1 MPPRN
6 RYRFGDVLLPEI
18 ADTAATLPALLRQ
31 QQANELDRQ
40 KIALENKKID
50 TAKEQS
56 DRAFQADQD
65 AKALEAKRYQEG
77 FEFRKEQARQA
88 EMNRLVASVD
98 EPYQKA
104 MIYRK
109 YGFYDLA
116 DNFQTM
122 GEKQDTQ
129 KDAIRKFDSF
139 TDPQDIIDNSA
150 EALKTLDPTSEAATY
165 VRNQRE
171 KAFED
176 LDVKYS
182 ELLEMPGFRIAH
194 EAYKNAQKDLTMSQ
208 EDKLLVTQ
216 NYLKALQTYGA
227 MEKTPVD
234 EGPVEDFDD
243 DDIDK
248 LVDDIVGGRGL
259 NLSTGEMID
268 TDKPVLEQA
277 QQSMRTAE
285 MSLGEINKEIP
296 KQRRKV
302 QEARQQLN
310 LAVSP
315 EQKQEREKALALESA
330 VLEELESRM
339 KEARTIGKQAERVL
353 KETRREQARFGY
365 QPFR

>member
-18 ADTAATLPALLRQ
+18 ADTAATLPALLRL

-40 KIALENKKID
+40 KIALENKRID

-56 DRAFQADQD
+56 DRAFEAEQNAR
-65 AKALEAKRYQEG
+65 ALEAKRYQEG

-109 YGFYDLA
+109 YGFNDLA

-268 TDKPVLEQA
+268 TDKPITQQAEQA
-277 QQSMRTAE
+277 LDVSSMRIGRVNEELKRRNKIIRNLNQQQNFRQLSAE
-285 MSLGEINKEIP
+285 EKKELQEQIDIVNK
-296 KQRRKV
+296 
-302 QEARQQLN
+302 
-310 LAVSP
+310 
-315 EQKQEREKALALESA
+315 
-330 VLEELESRM
+330 LESRM
-339 KEARTIGKQAERVL
+339 EEERSRGRAARKVREAA
-353 KETRREQARFGY
+353 FGR
-365 QPFR
+365 PFG